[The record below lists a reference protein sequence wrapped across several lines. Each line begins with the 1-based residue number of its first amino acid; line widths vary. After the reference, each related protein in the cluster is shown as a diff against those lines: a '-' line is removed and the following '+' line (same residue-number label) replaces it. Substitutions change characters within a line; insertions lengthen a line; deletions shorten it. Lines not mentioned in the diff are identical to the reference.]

1 MSIEYYL
8 EANDLN
14 MIINKNE
21 KIDKFT
27 EKYGKLQNSFVEMLD
42 EKRKISFEPLY
53 VENKKLIVRLI
64 LKMDKANGYYYL
76 ESNE

>member
-8 EANDLN
+8 EGNDLN
-14 MIINKNE
+14 TLLNKNE
-21 KIDKFT
+21 KLDKFT
-27 EKYGKLQNSFVEMLD
+27 EKYGKLQNCLVEMMD
-42 EKRKISFEPLY
+42 DKRKISFEPLH

>member
-1 MSIEYYL
+1 M
-8 EANDLN
+8 
-14 MIINKNE
+14 M
-21 KIDKFT
+21 
-27 EKYGKLQNSFVEMLD
+27 D
-42 EKRKISFEPLY
+42 EKRKISFEPLH